1 MPPVEVGARFGISV
15 AGLDVPGLSRPLSV
29 QVPIGRVRAVV
40 ISDRSVA
47 RAVADLITGVTTT
60 PEQVSITGPAEGRV
74 RLVPPDGALKPHL
87 TVLQNILSTPRR
99 RRIPADAELEVR
111 AKAASFGLDGL
122 LDRYPHQI
130 PAGRRRMTALARAL
144 RARPDA
150 LVLEDDADLP
160 TWGSQLATA
169 WRGYQVR
176 SGAVA
181 HDQPRTPDL
190 LGGVATLLI
199 VPTKDRA
206 FGFDAR
212 PLVSLDAATGTGGHH
227 GAG

>member
-1 MPPVEVGARFGISV
+1 MPPVGVGARFGISV
-15 AGLDVPGLSRPLSV
+15 AGLDVPGLSTPLTV
-29 QVPIGRVRAVV
+29 RVPIGRVRAVV
-40 ISDRSVA
+40 IADRSVA
-47 RAVADLITGVTTT
+47 RLVADLITGVAAV
-60 PEQVSITGPAEGRV
+60 PEQVSITGPAGGRV
-74 RLVPPDGALKPHL
+74 RLVPPDGALHPHL
-87 TVLQNILSTPRR
+87 TVLQNILSTHRR

-150 LVLEDDADLP
+150 LVLEDHADLP

-169 WRGYQVR
+169 WRGYQIR
-176 SGAVA
+176 PGSIADG
-181 HDQPRTPDL
+181 QPRTPEL

-199 VPTKDRA
+199 VPSKDRA
-206 FGFDAR
+206 YGFDPR
-212 PLVSLDAATGTGGHH
+212 PVAVTGEQHR
-227 GAG
+227 AG